1 MHASFC
7 VVCFHQDPDD
17 GSARTVRLPS
27 LVFFLPLL
35 PPVLSFTLLLLHAA
49 SFFSQQH
56 LALPFFLLSPPH
68 ASSLSLSFSLSP
80 VLSPPCATV
89 QPTLAHNETENLLLA
104 PGECGRMI
112 TYIEQPRG
120 PTSLPSSLSL
130 SLSLRPSY
138 RNGRLLCVVVHGEGG
153 RREAIDRRFR
163 RSTLAHFLDRVRC
176 FGDMQTRKR
185 GKSPSLSGK
194 NFFQAIFRG
203 SFFSKK
209 SFEQRFSS
217 LLSLLFFF
225 LLQLLQFVWNDSI
238 DALFQRKLDI
248 IIFHFFSNQSQK
260 KNGMKNEN
268 RIEEISILRSKDRI
282 SEGR

>member
-163 RSTLAHFLDRVRC
+163 RSTLARFLDRVRC

-194 NFFQAIFRG
+194 NFFQAIFRD

-225 LLQLLQFVWNDSI
+225 YFNYFNSFEMILS
-238 DALFQRKLDI
+238 
-248 IIFHFFSNQSQK
+248 
-260 KNGMKNEN
+260 MKHYFKEN
-268 RIEEISILRSKDRI
+268 
-282 SEGR
+282 